1 MVSRFPAEL
10 RRQGFDVRDDGTLA
24 AYSSDASLYRV
35 PPLAVVRPRD
45 AAEVAAALAACRD
58 HGVPV
63 TARGGGTSVAGNAI
77 GPGVLLDFSRHM
89 NRVLSVDADARV
101 ATVQPGVVQ
110 AMLQRA
116 VAPHRLRFGPDP
128 STSSRCTVG
137 GMIGNDACGARSLGY
152 GRTSDNLAGLTLLTA
167 GGDVVRTGYD
177 QAGRPV
183 ADGLPEAMAVE
194 LHAAVAAH
202 LAAARTEFGRFPRQV
217 SGYAVQW
224 LLPERFDL
232 TRALAGSE
240 GTLAL
245 LTEATVRLVSEPAHR
260 LLVVIGFD
268 DIVAAGHAAPAVVAC
283 QPSACEGLDKR
294 LIEVLVSR
302 RGPDAVPPL
311 PRGGAWLFTELSGDD
326 ADAVRERAASL
337 AAAGLGTECRVVTD
351 PAEAARLWRIRED
364 GAGLAGRAP
373 SGKPAWPGWEDAAVP
388 PARLG
393 DYLELF
399 DALVASHGLTSA
411 PYGHFGEGCMHVRLD
426 FPLGAGDGATR
437 VKRFLQEAAVLVAG
451 FGGSLSGE
459 HGDGRARGELL
470 PLMYSE
476 QAIAMFEGIKHAFDP
491 RNLLNPGVLV
501 DPAPVDAAIRIGPW
515 LRDRSRPGFA
525 YTDDDGDFARA
536 LHRCTGVGKCR
547 ADNSGSGG
555 VMCPSYLATGE
566 ELDSTRGRAR
576 VLQEAITGSRLTWRS
591 PEVHDALDLCLSCK
605 ACALDCPT
613 GIDMATYKSEVLHRG
628 YRRRLRPRSH
638 YALGQLPRWIR
649 FATPLPSVANLL
661 VSLPGLRRVMLAV
674 AGVDRR
680 RSLPRFASTPFRRW
694 WSRRGEP
701 AGDGQPVLVFVDSFS
716 NAFSPAA
723 AQATVELLEAA
734 GYQPRITGPRV
745 CCALTWITTG
755 QLDAARRILRRSVA
769 ELAPAARAGI
779 PIVGIEPS
787 CTAVLRKDAVELLD
801 DQDTRAVAAATVT
814 LAELL
819 SRDPGWSPPDLAGVT
834 VIAQPHCH
842 HYAVLGWQAD
852 EALLRR
858 TGADLR
864 RLAGCCGLAGNFGVE
879 SGHYDVS
886 VAVAAQHLLPAVDAA
901 PDAIVVA
908 DGFSCRT
915 QLADLRDRPAR
926 HLAELLTHP
935 PAHRAPTP
943 PP

>member
-10 RRQGFDVRDDGTLA
+10 RRQGLDVRDDGVLA

-45 AAEVAAALAACRD
+45 AAEVAAVLAACRE

-110 AMLQRA
+110 AVLQKSA
-116 VAPHRLRFGPDP
+116 EPYGLRFGPDP
-128 STSSRCTVG
+128 STSSRCTIG

-167 GGDVVRTGYD
+167 GGDMVRTGYD
-177 QAGRPV
+177 PAGRPV
-183 ADGLPEAMAVE
+183 AEGLPEAMATQ
-194 LHAAVAAH
+194 LRAAIAAD

-217 SGYAVQW
+217 SGYAVQH

-240 GTLAL
+240 GTLAV
-245 LTEATVRLVSEPAHR
+245 LTEATVRLVSEPAFR

-268 DIVAAGHAAPAVVAC
+268 GIVAAGHAAPAVVAFR
-283 QPSACEGLDKR
+283 PSACEGLDRR
-294 LIEVLVSR
+294 LTDVLISR
-302 RGPDAVPPL
+302 RGRDAVPPL
-311 PRGGAWLFTELSGDD
+311 PRGGAWLFVELSGDD
-326 ADAVRERAASL
+326 ADAVREQAARL
-337 AAAGLGTECRVVTD
+337 AAAGLGAETRVVKD
-351 PAEAARLWRIRED
+351 QAEAARLWRIRED
-364 GAGLAGRAP
+364 GAGLAGQAP
-373 SGKPAWPGWEDAAVP
+373 SGRPAWPGWEDAAVP

-393 DYLELF
+393 DYLERF

-411 PYGHFGEGCMHVRLD
+411 PFGHFGEGCMHVRLD
-426 FPLGAGDGATR
+426 FPLGEDDGAAQFT
-437 VKRFLQEAAVLVAG
+437 RFLREAAALVAG

-476 QAIAMFEGIKHAFDP
+476 QAIAMFAGIKRAFDP

-501 DPAPVDAAIRIGPW
+501 DPAPVDAAIRIGPAV
-515 LRDRSRPGFA
+515 RDRSRPAFA
-525 YTDDDGDFARA
+525 YSDDDGDFARA

-555 VMCPSYLATGE
+555 VMCPSYLATRE

-576 VLQEAITGSRLTWRS
+576 VLQEAIRGTRPTWRS

-605 ACALDCPT
+605 GCASDCPT
-613 GIDMATYKSEVLHRG
+613 GIDMATYKSEVLHRT

-638 YALGQLPRWIR
+638 YSLGQLPRWIR
-649 FATPLPSVANLL
+649 LATPLPSVANAL
-661 VSLPGLRRVMLAV
+661 VSVPGLRRLMLAV

-680 RSLPRFASTPFRRW
+680 RSLPRFASTSFRRW
-694 WSRRGEP
+694 WSRRGRPGRE
-701 AGDGQPVLVFVDSFS
+701 GRPVLVFVDSFS
-716 NAFSPAA
+716 NAFSPGAA
-723 AQATVELLEAA
+723 AATVEVLEAA
-734 GYQPRITGPRV
+734 GYQPRITGRRV
-745 CCALTWITTG
+745 CCGLTWITTG
-755 QLDAARRILRRSVA
+755 QLGAAGRILRRSVA

-779 PIVGIEPS
+779 PIVGVEPS
-787 CTAVLRKDAVELLD
+787 CTAVLRKDAVELLND
-801 DQDTRAVAAATVT
+801 DDARVVAAATVT

-819 SRDPGWSPPDLAGVT
+819 SRDAAWSPPDLTGVR

-858 TGADLR
+858 AGADVR

-886 VAVAAQHLLPAVDAA
+886 VAVAAQNLLPAVDAA
-901 PDAIVVA
+901 PDALVLA

-915 QLADLRDRPAR
+915 QLADLRDRPAL
-926 HLAELLTHP
+926 HLAQLLARP
-935 PAHRAPTP
+935 PATP
-943 PP
+943 PDRPAR